1 MRLLD
6 RTGEIAERWTFVEG
20 DDPVPNDLAPGGPV
34 SDGAVIL
41 PYARLGEAL
50 LLAAE
55 RPGKTG
61 LHLEN
66 DVDPR
71 PLAEHFG
78 VLSLISVAFPS
89 FADGRGFSIGRR
101 LRDLGYEGRLRA
113 TGPVIADQFAYL
125 LECGFDEVWLPA
137 AVANRQP
144 VESWLAQL
152 SKVNLSYQRGQG
164 ATGQGERRRSILDR
178 RRQAGDAQTGGA
190 QASP

>member
-6 RTGEIAERWTFVEG
+6 RTGEIAERWTFVKG
-20 DDPVPNDLAPGGPV
+20 DDPVPNDLAPGGPAPN
-34 SDGAVIL
+34 GAVIL
-41 PYARLGEAL
+41 PHARLGEAL

-78 VLSLISVAFPS
+78 ALALISVAFPS

-113 TGPVIADQFAYL
+113 TG
-125 LECGFDEVWLPA
+125 
-137 AVANRQP
+137 
-144 VESWLAQL
+144 
-152 SKVNLSYQRGQG
+152 
-164 ATGQGERRRSILDR
+164 
-178 RRQAGDAQTGGA
+178 
-190 QASP
+190 